1 MTKKNRKQYSTIKW
15 VAGIVLFISVL
26 LIAASW
32 HLSSELKPVI
42 KSQIKELVLEATDSL
57 YHIEFSDLSTNFIT
71 GAAALTDVRIRP
83 DTNVYNRLI
92 ARKRAPNNI
101 YYIELNKLSIKR
113 FHALRILRHKRLNID
128 VLLFENPKIKMVNR
142 LLNFSDSA
150 KTYPVK
156 TPYDYIVK
164 YLRELRIKTIDFKNI
179 SFKYVNNNTVI
190 PETDSVNN
198 LNITL
203 KDWLIDKQSASDR
216 NRLYLLKDIIINLKD
231 YTYATSDSLY
241 HIKVSHF
248 DFKASN
254 GKLNIQSLNVVP
266 RYDEMKFGKI
276 AGYAKD
282 RFNIKMSDISLEGI
296 NLPLYIRKQELYATE
311 MTITNGA
318 INVFNNNELSKI
330 TADKTGKFPHQL
342 LQQLKAQLTV
352 RQINL
357 NNIDVS
363 YEEFDRDSRQK
374 GRITFEKTSGT
385 ITNIT
390 NAEYIKVRNPYMFIN
405 LSTYMMGRGKLDV
418 RFRFDLDA
426 KDGTFTYSGTL
437 GEMDGDV
444 LNRITK
450 PLGMILVKRGKVKQ
464 LEFDIKANADR
475 AKGYVKFAYN
485 DLAVALLEK
494 EKDGDRLVRK
504 GLLSI
509 LANAMVINSDNPN
522 AEGILITAPINHQR
536 VKTASFFNFVW
547 KTLFQGIRHSVG
559 ITDRKEEEIRRQI
572 ANFEKIKADREKR
585 RLERQK
591 RKAQRAQEARE
602 ASR

>member
-1 MTKKNRKQYSTIKW
+1 
-15 VAGIVLFISVL
+15 
-26 LIAASW
+26 
-32 HLSSELKPVI
+32 
-42 KSQIKELVLEATDSL
+42 
-57 YHIEFSDLSTNFIT
+57 
-71 GAAALTDVRIRP
+71 
-83 DTNVYNRLI
+83 
-92 ARKRAPNNI
+92 
-101 YYIELNKLSIKR
+101 
-113 FHALRILRHKRLNID
+113 
-128 VLLFENPKIKMVNR
+128 
-142 LLNFSDSA
+142 
-150 KTYPVK
+150 
-156 TPYDYIVK
+156 
-164 YLRELRIKTIDFKNI
+164 
-179 SFKYVNNNTVI
+179 
-190 PETDSVNN
+190 
-198 LNITL
+198 
-203 KDWLIDKQSASDR
+203 
-216 NRLYLLKDIIINLKD
+216 
-231 YTYATSDSLY
+231 
-241 HIKVSHF
+241 
-248 DFKASN
+248 
-254 GKLNIQSLNVVP
+254 
-266 RYDEMKFGKI
+266 
-276 AGYAKD
+276 
-282 RFNIKMSDISLEGI
+282 
-296 NLPLYIRKQELYATE
+296 
-311 MTITNGA
+311 
-318 INVFNNNELSKI
+318 
-330 TADKTGKFPHQL
+330 
-342 LQQLKAQLTV
+342 
-352 RQINL
+352 
-357 NNIDVS
+357 
-363 YEEFDRDSRQK
+363 
-374 GRITFEKTSGT
+374 
-385 ITNIT
+385 
-390 NAEYIKVRNPYMFIN
+390 
-405 LSTYMMGRGKLDV
+405 MMGRGKLDV